1 MKRTWI
7 FLVMS
12 LAACAAE
19 PVAATPPMG
28 WNSWDSYGTS
38 VTEAELKTNAAY
50 MAAKLKSHGWQ
61 YVVVDI
67 QWSDP
72 LAKPH
77 GYRPNAELAMDGYG
91 RLIPAPN
98 RFPSGFQSLAAWI
111 HAQGLRF
118 GIHIMRGIP
127 RRAVAAN
134 LPVFGSKVRAADI
147 ADINSTCR
155 WNTDMYGVNMSQ
167 PGAQDYYDSIL
178 KLYAEW
184 GVDYIK
190 ADDIA
195 QPFHGDEI
203 AALHKAILKTG
214 RPIVLSLS
222 PGPADLAK
230 ADFYAANANLW
241 RISDDFWDLWRD
253 LRKSFDLL
261 DKWTPFVKPGS
272 WPDADMLPLGRIGIR
287 AERGDDRPT
296 RFTRDEQRTLMTL
309 WCIAR
314 SPLMFGGDLPSNDAF
329 TESLLTNDEVLAA
342 NQKGRNQHKVSQ
354 VGDLVIWTSEVG
366 ETRYYAGFNIGEI
379 ETDVEFPGERPLR
392 NVWLKADLPGRA
404 VRLAAHE
411 SIMVR
416 ER

>member
-379 ETDVEFPGERPLR
+379 EADVEFPGERPLR